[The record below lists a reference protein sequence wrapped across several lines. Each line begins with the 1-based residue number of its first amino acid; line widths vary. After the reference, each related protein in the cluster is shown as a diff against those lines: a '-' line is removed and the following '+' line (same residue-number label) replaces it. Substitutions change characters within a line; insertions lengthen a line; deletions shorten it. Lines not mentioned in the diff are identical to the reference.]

1 MYRRI
6 SAALWMPNSSSSAP
20 CIAIRFASDSKIKKA
35 GAGFAVALLSMA
47 FLHSAAFAQS
57 HPINA
62 SIDVSKTGTP
72 ISRNIY
78 GQFLE
83 HGGDIVNTGIWSEM
97 LADRK
102 FFYPVDTATPKP
114 PPVMGNA
121 AGNPRLRRP
130 PTRWWAPIGGAGV
143 VLMDAKL
150 PYSGD
155 QSPLVKLDPKDPHG
169 LSQSGIAVR
178 KGKSYT
184 GRIVL
189 EGDPAAVV
197 KVTLIWGSGAADHQT
212 VTLHILGTAY
222 RKFPLHFIAAADTD
236 NATLEITGTGK
247 GSFHVGA
254 VSLMPADNIEG
265 FRPEVIAA
273 LKQLRFGVL
282 RFPGG
287 NFVSAYEWRYG
298 VGDIDKRPPIFD
310 PVWHAVQPNDVG
322 TDEFLTLCRLLGVDP
337 YITVNAGF
345 GDAWSAREL
354 VEYTNGPATTPT
366 GKWRAQ
372 NGHPE
377 PYHVKFW
384 GIGNEPWG
392 DYQMGAMSLPQFE
405 LKHNLFAKEMK
416 KADPSIKLIAGGAM
430 PDVMEGADQSR
441 RINGQYVP
449 DYLSAADWT
458 GQMILHCLDN
468 IDMISEHYYASGT
481 QHTDMKLQKKV
492 TIDPPLSLIEW
503 ERAPAV
509 QVRAK
514 YEHYEQYLKRIP
526 ALRAKPVPIA
536 IDEWA
541 YMGSNRDGYK
551 VVPAYAWAFHE
562 MFRHSDVFQMGAFT
576 FATAM
581 MSENRT
587 EAVLNPTGML
597 FKMYRDH
604 FGTIPVETTGDS
616 PQPKPV
622 FPAGGDQPA
631 INPGSDTYPLDVS
644 AALSEDRKTL
654 TFAVLNPSG
663 SEQSIRISVNGAK
676 LTSAG
681 TLWRMAPDSIDAT
694 VQVDKKPEVQVEEQS
709 LSALPDVVTVRPF
722 SVNIY
727 SYPLR

>member
-1 MYRRI
+1 MHSLQTALAKTLSQHPALCFLAVLALT
-6 SAALWMPNSSSSAP
+6 SATP
-20 CIAIRFASDSKIKKA
+20 
-35 GAGFAVALLSMA
+35 
-47 FLHSAAFAQS
+47 AQTRTVT
-57 HPINA
+57 A
-62 SIDVSKTGTP
+62 TIDTSKTGVP
-72 ISRNIY
+72 ISKNIY

-83 HGGDIVNTGIWSEM
+83 HGGDIVNTGVWSEM
-97 LADRK
+97 LVDRK
-102 FFYPVDTATPKP
+102 FFYPVAVTAPTP
-114 PPVMGNA
+114 PPVIGNA
-121 AGNPRLRRP
+121 GGNSRFNRV
-130 PTRWWAPIGGAGV
+130 PTRWWTPIGGAEEIT
-143 VLMDAKL
+143 MDTKL
-150 PYSGD
+150 AYAGD
-155 QSPLVKLDPKDPHG
+155 HSPLVKLDAKEPRG
-169 LSQSGIAVR
+169 FGQSGIAVR
-178 KGKSYT
+178 KGKAYI

-189 EGDPAAVV
+189 AGSPGALV
-197 KVTLIWGSGAADHQT
+197 KVTLIWGKDPSDRQTISLHTIGAR
-212 VTLHILGTAY
+212 Y
-222 RKFPLHFIAAADTD
+222 RKFKLRYTAATD
-236 NATLEITGTGK
+236 SDDATLEITGTGT
-247 GSFHVGA
+247 GAFHVGA

-298 VGDIDKRPPIFD
+298 VGDMDKRPPIFD

-354 VEYTNGPATTPT
+354 VEYTNGAASTPM
-366 GKWRAQ
+366 GKWRAA
-372 NGHPE
+372 NGHPAS
-377 PYHVKFW
+377 YHVQWW
-384 GIGNEPWG
+384 GVGNEPWG
-392 DYQMGAMSLPQFE
+392 DYQMGSMSLPQFE
-405 LKHNLFAKEMK
+405 LKHDLFAKEMRK
-416 KADPSIKLIAGGAM
+416 VDPSIKLIAGGAM

-449 DYLSAADWT
+449 DYLSPADWT
-458 GQMILHCLDN
+458 GQMLLNCLDN
-468 IDMISEHYYASGT
+468 IDMVSEHYYASGT

-492 TIDPPLSLIEW
+492 PIEPPLSLLEW

-514 YEHYEQYLKRIP
+514 YEHYQEYLKRIP

-541 YMGSNRDGYK
+541 YFGGNRDGYK

-562 MFRHSDVFQMGAFT
+562 MFRHSDIFQMGALT
-576 FATAM
+576 FATAT

-604 FGTIPVETTGDS
+604 FGTLPVEVTGDS
-616 PQPKPV
+616 PQPKPT

-654 TFAVLNPSG
+654 AIAVLNPSD
-663 SEQSIRISVNGAK
+663 SEQSIRIAINGTK
-676 LTSAG
+676 LASAG
-681 TLWRMAPDSIDAT
+681 KLWRMAPDSINAT
-694 VQVDKKPEVQVEEQS
+694 VQVDKKPEVQIEEET
-709 LSALPDVVTVRPF
+709 LGALPTTITVRPF

-727 SYPLR
+727 SYPVQ